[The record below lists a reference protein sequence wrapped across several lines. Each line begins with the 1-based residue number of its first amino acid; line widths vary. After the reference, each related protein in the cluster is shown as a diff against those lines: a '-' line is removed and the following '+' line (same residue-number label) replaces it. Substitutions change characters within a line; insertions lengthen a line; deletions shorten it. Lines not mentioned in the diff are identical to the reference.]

1 MLVCLAVLMLCACG
15 GPQVIKGTETRLI
28 KENVTAGSEQVI
40 YPDAPPSVPDGKV
53 VWQKLN
59 CAVCHGMDG
68 KGMGGK
74 CSMDL
79 SDKYHMVKLT
89 PVDQY
94 KFLVFGRP
102 GVDHLSIN
110 KLITTR
116 EAWNLVFYVR
126 SLARP
131 PLTAKQLEE
140 VSSVFGSN
148 CAVCHGTKGYGDGP
162 VGRNFEP
169 MPANFQ
175 NFPRFYDRSDFILW
189 DHIANGIKWEGMPNF
204 LGKEDKAKS
213 VKFDQAYIWK
223 LVDYVRH
230 FHETTESTQPST

>member
-1 MLVCLAVLMLCACG
+1 
-15 GPQVIKGTETRLI
+15 
-28 KENVTAGSEQVI
+28 
-40 YPDAPPSVPDGKV
+40 VPDGKI

-68 KGMGGK
+68 KGKSGK

-79 SDKYHMVKLT
+79 SDKYHMVKQR
-89 PVDQY
+89 PVEQY

-102 GVDHLSIN
+102 SITHPSIN
-110 KLITTR
+110 KLVSR
-116 EAWNLVFYVR
+116 KEAWNLVFYVR

-131 PLTAKQLEE
+131 PLTDKEADDLFA
-140 VSSVFGSN
+140 VFGSN
-148 CAVCHGTKGYGDGP
+148 CAVCHGSKGYGDGP

-175 NFPRFYDRSDFILW
+175 NFARFYERSDYELW

-204 LGKEDKAKS
+204 LGKEDKAKNI
-213 VKFDQAYIWK
+213 KFDQAYIWK

-230 FHETTESTQPST
+230 FQESPQSTVQPGT